1 MQINKLKAKMTERG
15 YTQKRLASNMGI
27 SIQTLNS
34 KINGKATFSLDEA
47 VLLTK
52 ILSIENPLEIFFESS
67 SHKCN
72 GRN

>member
-67 SHKCN
+67 SQKCN
-72 GRN
+72 KRN